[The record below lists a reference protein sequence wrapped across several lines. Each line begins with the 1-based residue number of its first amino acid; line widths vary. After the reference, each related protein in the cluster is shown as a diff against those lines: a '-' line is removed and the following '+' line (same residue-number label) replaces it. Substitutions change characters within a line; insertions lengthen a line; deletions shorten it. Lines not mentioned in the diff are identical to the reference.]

1 MDLSRRLALRL
12 AQYDVYQF
20 STVSFAIL
28 CAISAISLTE
38 KVGRGRNRCDLL
50 EVSRL
55 GGRHLGRA
63 SEHSSA
69 TLQESIQQIEETEWQ
84 TTRTWIQTN

>member
-12 AQYDVYQF
+12 AQHDVYQF
-20 STVSFAIL
+20 PTVSFAIL

-55 GGRHLGRA
+55 GGRHPGRA
-63 SEHSSA
+63 RLHLYA
-69 TLQESIQQIEETEWQ
+69 TLQESVADRRNRVANGE
-84 TTRTWIQTN
+84 NLD